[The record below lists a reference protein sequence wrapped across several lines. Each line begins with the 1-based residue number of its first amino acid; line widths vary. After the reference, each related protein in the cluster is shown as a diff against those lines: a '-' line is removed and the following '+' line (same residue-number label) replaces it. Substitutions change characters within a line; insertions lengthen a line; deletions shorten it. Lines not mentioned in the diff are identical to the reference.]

1 MIKYKIGWYANDLEE
16 VEDYWTEYHEVDNLW
31 VETVATQFAD
41 EHHQIDEDSDM
52 KFSVFV
58 EIEDKLHEVK
68 FHTEF
73 DPVYYVDEVI

>member
-1 MIKYKIGWYANDLEE
+1 MKYKIGWNADDLKE
-16 VEDYWTEYHEVDNLW
+16 VENHWVEYHEVGNLW
-31 VETVATQFAD
+31 IETTAKEFAD

-58 EIEDKLHEVK
+58 EIKGRLHEVK

-73 DPVYYVDEVI
+73 DPVYYVDEII